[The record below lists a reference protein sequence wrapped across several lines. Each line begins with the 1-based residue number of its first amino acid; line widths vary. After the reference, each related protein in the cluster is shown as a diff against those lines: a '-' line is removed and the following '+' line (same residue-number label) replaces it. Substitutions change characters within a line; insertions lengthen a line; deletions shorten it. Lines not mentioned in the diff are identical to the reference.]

1 MFDSPTSIPHQPDR
15 QYRIF
20 HGTFNVLNQKI
31 DFHGTVKMDARFS
44 QSTSG
49 IKSLF
54 AKVLD
59 PFFNKKQGS
68 VVPVVMD
75 GAYHD
80 PHFGIDLNPIKK

>member
-1 MFDSPTSIPHQPDR
+1 
-15 QYRIF
+15 
-20 HGTFNVLNQKI
+20 
-31 DFHGTVKMDARFS
+31 MDARFS